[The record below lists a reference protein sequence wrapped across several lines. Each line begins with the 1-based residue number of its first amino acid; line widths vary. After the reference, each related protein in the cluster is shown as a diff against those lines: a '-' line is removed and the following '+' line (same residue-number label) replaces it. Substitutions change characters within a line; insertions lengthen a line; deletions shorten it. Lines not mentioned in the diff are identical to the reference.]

1 MNGVVK
7 FYNRSKNYGFI
18 TGEDGKEYFVHLSGI
33 KKGVY
38 IHQGDNVT
46 FEVVEGDRGLKA
58 ENVDKAEGSQEQQQ
72 ENTTEETQE
81 EISEEAE
88 PEEGE
93 EAEEESEKTEEAEE
107 NDEAEES
114 DE

>member
-18 TGEDGKEYFVHLSGI
+18 TGEDGKEYFVHLSGV
-33 KKGVY
+33 KKGVF

-58 ENVDKAEGSQEQQQ
+58 ENVDKVGGSQEQQ
-72 ENTTEETQE
+72 ENTEESQESGSEESEET
-81 EISEEAE
+81 S
-88 PEEGE
+88 
-93 EAEEESEKTEEAEE
+93 EEES
-107 NDEAEES
+107 DDSEES
-114 DE
+114 EE

>member
-81 EISEEAE
+81 ESSEEAE

-93 EAEEESEKTEEAEE
+93 EESEEESEK
-107 NDEAEES
+107 EES
-114 DE
+114 DENSEE

>member
-81 EISEEAE
+81 ESSEEAE

-93 EAEEESEKTEEAEE
+93 EESEEESEKES
-107 NDEAEES
+107 ES